1 MRGVGGKG
9 GMPLSC
15 GNLRSRFTRGRDHEY
30 LCVLLLDVNILNHRP
45 AFAVFKA
52 LTTTRPCREEGG
64 TPMPLKRPTRRLLTL
79 SKV

>member
-15 GNLRSRFTRGRDHEY
+15 GNLRSRFIRGRDHKH

-45 AFAVFKA
+45 AFAVCKA
-52 LTTTRPCREEGG
+52 LTTTPALSGG
-64 TPMPLKRPTRRLLTL
+64 RRRSHAPEAANPAT
-79 SKV
+79 SDSE